1 MMAEQPE
8 FYGVKLIIR
17 PTGALTFRRMPS
29 AILHISTYPFL
40 PPSTMSGWLRRLFLL
55 AAGIYPETSIKDP
68 DYFVMPQ
75 EYHVLGAYPPAY
87 ARRDESVH
95 STKRHGVRA
104 FNHNAFSRLAGSRTN
119 KEVYQLHTWEYLLVD
134 HLVGFVLH
142 KDPTALSGLQALQNL
157 GCKCGKEG
165 YAFLEYVS
173 DVRTYTMTTTKA
185 EPSVPATGL
194 ELLRKPANLFVAYRH
209 EYSKKR
215 QIPYDPATLEPSNI
229 DGFVSLWLG
238 WPAPNVELAC
248 LSDGENYIPAGMVEV
263 F

>member
-1 MMAEQPE
+1 MAEQPE
-8 FYGVKLIIR
+8 FYGVKLVIR

-40 PPSTMSGWLRRLFLL
+40 PPSTMSGWLRRLFLMEV
-55 AAGIYPETSIKDP
+55 GIYPETSIKDP

-87 ARRDESVH
+87 ARREESVH
-95 STKRHGVRA
+95 TTKRHGVRA
-104 FNHNAFSRLAGSRTN
+104 FNHNAFSRLAGSRSN

-142 KDPTALSGLQALQNL
+142 KDPKALERLQSLQNL

-165 YAFLEYVS
+165 YAFLEQVS
-173 DVRTYTMTTTKA
+173 DIHPYSMTNTKA
-185 EPSVPATGL
+185 APSVPATGL
-194 ELLRKPANLFVAYRH
+194 ELIRKPANLFVAYRH

-215 QIPYDPATLEPSNI
+215 QLPHDPATLEPSNI

-238 WPAPNVELAC
+238 WPASNVELAC
-248 LSDGENYIPAGMVEV
+248 LTDGESYIPVGMMEV

>member
-1 MMAEQPE
+1 MAEQSE

-40 PPSTMSGWLRRLFLL
+40 PPSTMSGWLRRLFLMD
-55 AAGIYPETSIKDP
+55 AGIYPDTSVKDP

-75 EYHVLGAYPPAY
+75 EYHVLGAYPPIY
-87 ARRDESVH
+87 SRRDESIH
-95 STKRHGVRA
+95 TTKRHGVRA
-104 FNHNAFSRLAGSRTN
+104 FNHNAFSRLAGSRSN

-142 KDPTALSGLQALQNL
+142 QDPTVLERVQALQNL

-165 YAFLEYVS
+165 YAFLEQVS
-173 DVRTYTMTTTKA
+173 DVRPYSMISTKA
-185 EPSVPATGL
+185 MPSVPATGQ
-194 ELLRKPANLFVAYRH
+194 ELISKPADLFVAYRH

-215 QIPYDPATLEPSNI
+215 QLLNDPAVLEPSNI

-238 WPAPNVELAC
+238 WPAQNVELTC
-248 LSDGENYIPAGMVEV
+248 LTDGENYIPTGIVEV

>member
-1 MMAEQPE
+1 MAEQSE
-8 FYGVKLIIR
+8 FYGVRLIIR
-17 PTGALTFRRMPS
+17 PTSALTFRRMPS

-40 PPSTMSGWLRRLFLL
+40 PPSTMSGWLRRLFLMD
-55 AAGIYPETSIKDP
+55 AGIYPDTSVKDP

-75 EYHVLGAYPPAY
+75 DYHVLGAYPPVN
-87 ARRDESVH
+87 ARRPESIH
-95 STKRHGVRA
+95 TTKRHGVRA
-104 FNHNAFSRLAGSRTN
+104 FNHNAFSRLVGSRSN

-142 KDPTALSGLQALQNL
+142 HDPTALERIHSLLNL

-165 YAFLEYVS
+165 YAFLEQVS
-173 DVRTYTMTTTKA
+173 DVRPYSMINTKA
-185 EPSVPATGL
+185 MPSVPATGQ
-194 ELLRKPANLFVAYRH
+194 ELMRKPADLFVAYRH

-215 QIPYDPATLEPSNI
+215 HLLNDPAVLEPSNI

-238 WPAPNVELAC
+238 WPAKNVELSC
-248 LSDGENYIPAGMVEV
+248 LTDGENYIPVGMVEV